1 MGLNVGELIATLKLD
16 TKQFTTNIRQAQ
28 QQTRNLGTTVSKDL
42 TSSEKQ
48 ADQAT
53 KDLTEEIKTNID
65 AQQDLADAVVDAAD
79 KLKDEG
85 DAAEETAKDMK
96 EAESGSGRLSGALDA
111 VKGGLAAIGVTVGM
125 QQVLQ
130 WFTDSFN
137 RASEAQKR
145 IDDMVGSLNAATGA
159 SGEVLQ
165 QYETSAKQIAADLG
179 DSYAVV
185 GALMGKIST
194 LYDIDGAQL
203 TEFTKEYQSFFDQL
217 AKAGDSFSDFDAIN
231 TVMKK
236 WNISLD
242 DNLDYLGMWY
252 EISQKTAV
260 PMSTMMGLLDQG
272 DRAFQLL
279 GMSAEEASNL
289 IGQAY
294 KSGEIADI
302 KDLISSVEMLA
313 AAKADELG
321 SETAASTYM
330 QRLIKETKA
339 VGNEQGM
346 IHMLTSELEINGRVA
361 SRLAGFIS
369 STTNATERQTIAL
382 DAQRD
387 SLTKLNQ
394 EYATWEQRQERA
406 AAQAALQTETIGSR
420 TKDVTVFKESVMP
433 ELPAIVANTV
443 LEIEENKEEITRVVT
458 SDEMEQIRQQ
468 YNDTTP
474 IGQFNNWLSDVSN
487 SIGEW
492 WDGLWNPGK
501 QETTIVLKDQTR
513 DGIDAAVDARQSAVN
528 SANNPAVR

>member
-42 TSSEKQ
+42 TSSAKQ

-53 KDLTEEIKTNID
+53 KDLTEEIKTNIN
-65 AQQDLADAVVDAAD
+65 AQQDLADAVGDATD

-85 DAAEETAKDMK
+85 DAAEDTAQDMK
-96 EAESGSGRLSGALDA
+96 EAESGSGRLTGALDA
-111 VKGGLAAIGVTVGM
+111 VKGGLAALGVTVGM

-165 QYETSAKQIAADLG
+165 QYETSAKQIAAELG

-217 AKAGDSFSDFDAIN
+217 AKAGDSFSDFDAVN
-231 TVMKK
+231 TVVKK

-260 PMSTMMGLLDQG
+260 PMSTMISLLDQG

-279 GMSAEEASNL
+279 GLSAEEASNL

-294 KSGEIADI
+294 KSGEISDI
-302 KDLISSVEMLA
+302 QDLISSVEMLA
-313 AAKADELG
+313 ASKAEELG
-321 SETAASTYM
+321 SDQKAQLYM

-346 IHMLTSELEINGRVA
+346 IHMLTSELDINGRVA

-369 STTNATERQTIAL
+369 SNTNATDKQTIAL

-387 SLTKLNQ
+387 SLAKLNQ

-406 AAQAALQTETIGSR
+406 AAQAALQTGTIGDR
-420 TKDVTVFKESVMP
+420 TKNAAAYSEQVLP
-433 ELPAIVANTV
+433 ELPAIAANTV
-443 LEIEENKEEITRVVT
+443 LEIEENKEEITRVVM
-458 SDEMEQIRQQ
+458 SDEMAEIRQQ

-474 IGQFNNWLSDVSN
+474 IGQFNNWLIDVGN

-501 QETTIVLKDQTR
+501 QETTIVLKDQTK
-513 DGIDAAVDARQSAVN
+513 DGIDAAVDSRQSAIN

>member
-16 TKQFTTNIRQAQ
+16 TKQFASSIRQTQ

-42 TSSEKQ
+42 TSSAKQ

-53 KDLTEEIKTNID
+53 MDLTEEIKTNID

-85 DAAEETAKDMK
+85 DAATDTKKHMKDMG
-96 EAESGSGRLSGALDA
+96 AEGGRLNGVLDA
-111 VKGGLAAIGVTVGM
+111 VKGGLAALGVTIGM
-125 QQVLQ
+125 QQILQ
-130 WFTDSFN
+130 WFGDSIS
-137 RASEAQKR
+137 RASEAQKK

-165 QYETSAKQIAADLG
+165 QYEESAKQIAAELG

-203 TEFTKEYQSFFDQL
+203 AEYTKEYQSFFDQL
-217 AKAGDSFSDFDAIN
+217 HKAGDSFADFDAIN

-252 EISQKTAV
+252 EISQQTAV
-260 PMSTMMGLLDQG
+260 PMGTMISILGQG

-279 GMSAEEASNL
+279 GLSAEEASNL

-302 KDLISSVEMLA
+302 QDLISSVEMLA

-346 IHMLTSELEINGRVA
+346 IHLLTSELEINGRVA

-369 STTNATERQTIAL
+369 STTNATEKQTIAL
-382 DAQRD
+382 DAQRK
-387 SLTKLNQ
+387 SLAELNQ

-420 TKDVTVFKESVMP
+420 TKDATVFIENVMP
-433 ELPAIVANTV
+433 ELPAIVANTI
-443 LEIEENKEEITRVVT
+443 LEIEENKEEITRVVM
-458 SDEMEQIRQQ
+458 SDEMDTTRQQ
-468 YNDTTP
+468 YNNTTP

-487 SIGEW
+487 SFGEW

-513 DGIDAAVDARQSAVN
+513 DGIDAAVESRKNSIN